1 MTTPSR
7 REEGLD
13 VLVQGEGVR
22 RDVPVEIGQ
31 ESVRLGSLRLPYPEI
46 FWTSRR
52 AGLLMLFARERTVA
66 VKGSG
71 SALQALTGAVEGRV
85 GGTAGRGR
93 LPPDLAEEVI
103 LCTAGAAAVGSVAG
117 HAVSGLR
124 VMVVTRRGLH
134 LLTGREDLRLGWP
147 AEEARVT
154 AREEE
159 GHKGSVVV
167 LRKGESELRILYLF
181 PEEREVLVRAARGEA
196 PEERLTDGPT
206 SVELARPRSEEG
218 ETDDGGDGDRAG
230 GTAGRPE
237 GEEAGGEDPDGDA
250 GTEAD
255 AGTGAESLEL
265 FDRREV
271 AGPVAPEL
279 PEFRVSVETLQRGA
293 ERAAA
298 GLSGERVRSAG
309 LSPHFLETHLLE
321 LGEIALG
328 PLLLRKSAAS
338 TARSLDRAAEAMDPS
353 ELRED
358 TRAAVENAA
367 DRMLEV
373 YDRELGRLIGEKRAP
388 SRVREEHGLSV
399 EEREELRL
407 RLQAPFEK
415 LQPRLRELADRRG
428 TLRRRLQELEGGPPG
443 AEEGEARAAAREWRE
458 TLEAVDRAFESAWE
472 DFLEEVSA
480 TWGDRML
487 PSLGE
492 VGGMR
497 RRRFPEW
504 VTLALLGVVTLILA
518 AAAVILLVW

>member
-1 MTTPSR
+1 MTTPFR

-22 RDVPVEIGQ
+22 RDVPVEIGR

-52 AGLLMLFARERTVA
+52 AGLLMLFARDRTVA

-71 SALQALTGAVEGRV
+71 SALQALTGAVESRV

-93 LPPDLAEEVI
+93 LPPELAEEVI
-103 LCTAGAAAVGSVAG
+103 LCTAGAAAVGTVAG

-134 LLTGREDLRLGWP
+134 LLSGRADLRLGWP

-154 AREEE
+154 DRGEE
-159 GHKGSVVV
+159 GHKGSVVM

-181 PEEREVLVRAARGEA
+181 PEEQEVLVRAAREEA
-196 PEERLTDGPT
+196 PEERLDDGPVA
-206 SVELARPRSEEG
+206 VELIRARAEDG
-218 ETDDGGDGDRAG
+218 EAAGDGDRAEG
-230 GTAGRPE
+230 VEGR
-237 GEEAGGEDPDGDA
+237 GEHPDGDA
-250 GTEAD
+250 GGGAEAD
-255 AGTGAESLEL
+255 AGTDAEAGAGAESLEL

-338 TARSLDRAAEAMDPS
+338 TARSLDRAVEAMDPS

-373 YDRELGRLIGEKRAP
+373 YDRELGRLIREKRAP

-399 EEREELRL
+399 EEREDLRL

-428 TLRRRLQELEGGPPG
+428 TLRRRLQELERGPPG
-443 AEEGEARAAAREWRE
+443 AEEDEARAAAREWRA

-504 VTLALLGVVTLILA
+504 VTLALLGVVTLLLA